1 MVRRYA
7 SLLTIIVERYSL
19 HYTNHQGKQK
29 WQDDWVPVHEQVN
42 FKTLKEAKEYLAIL
56 SESEHPYIIDNVT
69 NKIIK

>member
-19 HYTNHQGKQK
+19 HYQGKQK
-29 WQDDWVPVHEQVN
+29 WQDDWVPAHEQVN

-56 SESEHPYIIDNVT
+56 SESEHPYIVDNVT